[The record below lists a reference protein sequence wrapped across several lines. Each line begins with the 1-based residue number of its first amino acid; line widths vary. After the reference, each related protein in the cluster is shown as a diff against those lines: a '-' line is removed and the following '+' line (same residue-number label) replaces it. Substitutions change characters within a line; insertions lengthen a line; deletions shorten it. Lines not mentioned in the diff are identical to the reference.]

1 MKPNQQLPEKQHKLI
16 VKKLEKRKLQSSFRE
31 NILHAN
37 LADMQ
42 FICKFNKGIRF
53 F

>member
-1 MKPNQQLPEKQHKLI
+1 MKPSQQLQEELNKPI
-16 VKKLEKRKLQSSFRE
+16 VRKLEKQKLQSSFRE
-31 NILHAN
+31 NIRHVN

-42 FICKFNKGIRF
+42 FVCKFNKGIRF